1 MARFDK
7 SSSYK
12 NVGMSNFA
20 AMKICDLGKN
30 IGRFKKFEIS
40 PLKMLYHAAFLW
52 VNSITVELIKER

>member
-12 NVGMSNFA
+12 NVGMSILA

-30 IGRFKKFEIS
+30 IGWFKKNEIS
-40 PLKMLYHAAFLW
+40 PLEMLYLATLFLG
-52 VNSITVELIKER
+52 